1 MAEAFQLEV
10 ATPERLIVEER
21 VTEAQIPARDG
32 YIGVLAGHAPLV
44 AELQTG
50 VLSYVAEGR
59 TRYLAIHR
67 GFVEVLPDH
76 VRVLADLGERAEEI
90 DVARAKAAFE
100 HAQKLLEEPHVDLD
114 PAAAL
119 AEMHS
124 AQARL
129 EAASRAPQDSRG
141 AQ

>member
-1 MAEAFQLEV
+1 MADAFQLEV

-32 YIGVLAGHAPLV
+32 YIGVLADHAPLV
-44 AELQTG
+44 AELQSG

-59 TRYLAIHR
+59 NRYLAIHG
-67 GFVEVLPDH
+67 GFVEVLPDR
-76 VRVLADLGERAEEI
+76 VRVLADMGERAEEI
-90 DVARAKAAFE
+90 DVARAQAGLERARKA
-100 HAQKLLEEPHVDLD
+100 LEEPHVNVD

-119 AEMHS
+119 AEMQR

-129 EAASRAPQDSRG
+129 EAAAKR
-141 AQ
+141 

>member
-21 VTEAQIPARDG
+21 VTEAQVPARNG
-32 YIGVLAGHAPLV
+32 YLGVLAGHAPLV
-44 AELQTG
+44 SELQSG
-50 VLSYVAEGR
+50 VLSYVTDGR

-76 VRVLADLGERAEEI
+76 VRVLADIGERAEEI
-90 DVARAKAAFE
+90 DVARAQAALDRSQKA
-100 HAQKLLEEPHVDLD
+100 LEDPHVNVD

-119 AEMHS
+119 AEMQR

-129 EAASRAPQDSRG
+129 EAAAKR
-141 AQ
+141 

>member
-21 VTEAQIPARDG
+21 VTEAQVPARDG
-32 YIGVLAGHAPLV
+32 YLGVLAGHAPLV
-44 AELQTG
+44 SELQSG
-50 VLSYVAEGR
+50 VLSYVTEGT

-76 VRVLADLGERAEEI
+76 VRVLADIGERAEEI
-90 DVARAKAAFE
+90 DVSRAQAALDR
-100 HAQKLLEEPHVDLD
+100 AQKALEDPHVNVD

-119 AEMHS
+119 AEMQR

-129 EAASRAPQDSRG
+129 EAAAKC
-141 AQ
+141 

>member
-1 MAEAFQLEV
+1 MADAFQLEV

-21 VTEAQIPARDG
+21 VTEAQVPARNG
-32 YIGVLAGHAPLV
+32 YLGVLAGHAPLV
-44 AELQTG
+44 AELQSG
-50 VLSYVAEGR
+50 VLSYVADGT

-76 VRVLADLGERAEEI
+76 VRVLADIGERAEEI
-90 DVARAKAAFE
+90 DVARAQAALDR
-100 HAQKLLEEPHVDLD
+100 AQRAMGDPHVNMD

-119 AEMHS
+119 AEMQR

-129 EAASRAPQDSRG
+129 EAAAKR
-141 AQ
+141 

>member
-1 MAEAFQLEV
+1 MAEVFQLEV

-21 VTEAQIPARDG
+21 VTEAQVPARGG
-32 YIGVLAGHAPLV
+32 YLGVLAGHAPLV
-44 AELQTG
+44 AELQSG

-59 TRYLAIHR
+59 FRYLAIHG

-76 VRVLADLGERAEEI
+76 VRVLADIGERAEEI
-90 DVARAKAAFE
+90 DVLRAQAALE
-100 HAQKLLEEPHVDLD
+100 RAQRELEEAHVNVD

-119 AEMHS
+119 AEMQR

-129 EAASRAPQDSRG
+129 EAAAKR
-141 AQ
+141 